1 MRLRIRL
8 KEVIEERGISMT
20 RLSRLADVNYKTIAG
35 LIKDPYRDVEYK
47 PLYKI
52 AKALGVELGDLIE
65 EVPDE

>member
-20 RLSRLADVNYKTIAG
+20 RLSHLADVNYKTIAG

-52 AKALGVELGDLIE
+52 ARALGVKLGDLIE

>member
-1 MRLRIRL
+1 MRLRVRL

-20 RLSRLADVNYKTIAG
+20 RLSRLADVNYKTVSG

-65 EVPDE
+65 EVPD